1 MSAVMTCPGPGAQLV
16 AAWTSLDLSLD
27 PAWSIYTGPWY
38 FLEPSITHLTAH
50 IIWTSV
56 LIIIFDRGVGVESQ
70 SLSLWMEGYQNV
82 TNIFT

>member
-38 FLEPSITHLTAH
+38 FLDPSIAHLTAH
-50 IIWTSV
+50 IIWTMPSTTSV
-56 LIIIFDRGVGVESQ
+56 LIIIFYRGVGVESQ
-70 SLSLWMEGYQNV
+70 VMEMEG
-82 TNIFT
+82 